1 MFFFFLKMYFF
12 SLLLPCG
19 FPHNFYSGEGSINAE
34 ECWRIPIDP
43 DSKVFDPQRRQL
55 VKRKRDKLASENDG
69 RKKWRSDEILSH
81 PSGSSF
87 PSPPLPLCSP
97 PPPLPALKGNG
108 EGGGGRRRRERKK
121 TGCETSEKILNNPTS
136 CQRSKKDQYVRD
148 AGKGRVQVEDEE

>member
-1 MFFFFLKMYFF
+1 MYFF

-87 PSPPLPLCSP
+87 PSPP
-97 PPPLPALKGNG
+97 PALFTSSSSTRPQRKR
-108 EGGGGRRRRERKK
+108 GGRGGRRRRERKK